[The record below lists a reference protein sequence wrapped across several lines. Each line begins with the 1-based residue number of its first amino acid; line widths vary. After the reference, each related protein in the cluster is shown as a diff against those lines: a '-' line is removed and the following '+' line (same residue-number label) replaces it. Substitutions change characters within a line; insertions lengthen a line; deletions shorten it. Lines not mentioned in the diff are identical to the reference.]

1 MPQPHCASQPTSR
14 RTDGAIR
21 DQSDTPDEPD
31 PLPEDRYINREQLR
45 ELIPTSDMTIA
56 RWQRDIGFPAPV
68 KLGNDGRNYW
78 WLPAIRAWTPAAC
91 RAPTQ

>member
-1 MPQPHCASQPTSR
+1 MARSAKALKAEP
-14 RTDGAIR
+14 
-21 DQSDTPDEPD
+21 PDD
-31 PLPEDRYINREQLR
+31 PGLVPENRYINREQLR

-78 WLPAIRAWTPAAC
+78 WLPAVHAWTQQ
-91 RAPTQ
+91 RAERQHNVSSADPK

>member
-1 MPQPHCASQPTSR
+1 MARP
-14 RTDGAIR
+14 AIKA
-21 DQSDTPDEPD
+21 TPPDDPD

-78 WLPAIRAWTPAAC
+78 WLPAIRAWT
-91 RAPTQ
+91 